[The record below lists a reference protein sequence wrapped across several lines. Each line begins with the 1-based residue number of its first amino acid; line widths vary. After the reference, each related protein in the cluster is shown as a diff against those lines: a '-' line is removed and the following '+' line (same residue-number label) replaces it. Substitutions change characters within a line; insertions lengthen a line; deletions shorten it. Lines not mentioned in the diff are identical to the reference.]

1 MINIKRDAA
10 FALVLTILGIWI
22 TWESFSYSLQSSF
35 FLRGLA
41 IILVVMS
48 ATFFII
54 RVVQYRRLVIS
65 NGHSAPYFKSEDVH
79 QLLKALLVFGLV
91 GGYIVTITLVG
102 FALATFFFVY
112 LSMCFFSGK
121 HRNYYLAYSAILS
134 ILIFMLFFNA
144 LGVSLPDSILPLDEF
159 FKIV

>member
-1 MINIKRDAA
+1 MTNIKRDAA
-10 FALVLTILGIWI
+10 FALAITILGIWL

-41 IILVVMS
+41 IILVAMS

-54 RVVQYRRLVIS
+54 RVIEYRRLVKP
-65 NGHSAPYFKSEDVH
+65 NGHSAPYFKSDDVR

-91 GGYIVTITLVG
+91 GGYIVTITLGG
-102 FALATFFFVY
+102 FVLATFLFVY
-112 LSMCFFSGK
+112 FSMCCFSGK

-134 ILIFMLFFNA
+134 LSIFMLFFNA
-144 LGVSLPDSILPLDEF
+144 LGVSLPDSLLPLDEF